1 MKPMSVKQLFPTSIY
16 ISGLTAQQKSKLN
29 KELVKE
35 ARKIQEVDADGNKW
49 SAKNYL
55 GGYTSYGSMDHLHKM
70 SPTFKDLEKI
80 LDSHVKKYVKSL
92 GFELGRGKI
101 KMDSCW
107 VNIMPT
113 MVHHSS
119 HIHPLS
125 VISGTYYLKLPK
137 KSAGIKF
144 EDPRLMSF
152 MGSPSRKEKPFY
164 EVNPK
169 EGQLVLFE
177 SWLRH
182 EVPANAGN
190 QDRISI
196 SFNYNWE

>member
-1 MKPMSVKQLFPTSIY
+1 MPVKQLFPTSIY
-16 ISGLTAQQKSKLN
+16 TSSLTSREKSNLN
-29 KELVKE
+29 KSLLRET
-35 ARKIQEVDADGNKW
+35 RKIQEIDIEGNKW

-55 GGYTSYGSMDHLHKM
+55 GGYTSYGSLDHLHKM
-70 SPTFKDLEKI
+70 SPTFADLERI
-80 LDSHVKKYVKSL
+80 LDVHVKKYVKAL
-92 GFELGRGKI
+92 GLELKRGKI

-107 VNIMPT
+107 VNVMKP
-113 MVHHSS
+113 MVHHSL

-125 VISGTYYLKLPK
+125 VISGTYYLKVPK

-144 EDPRLMSF
+144 EDPRMVCFMASPKRKNKLHFELM
-152 MGSPSRKEKPFY
+152 
-164 EVNPK
+164 PK
-169 EGQLVLFE
+169 EGQFVLFE

-182 EVPANAGN
+182 EVPANSGT

>member
-1 MKPMSVKQLFPTSIY
+1 MSVKQLFSTSIY
-16 ISGLTAQQKSKLN
+16 ISSLTGKQKNSLN
-29 KELVKE
+29 KELLTE
-35 ARKIQEVDADGNKW
+35 SRKIQEIDLEGNKW

-55 GGYTSYGSMDHLHKM
+55 GGYTSYGSMDHLHQM
-70 SPTFKDLEKI
+70 SPTFADLEKAI
-80 LDSHVKKYVKSL
+80 DTHVKKFVKIL
-92 GFELGRGKI
+92 GFNLGNGRV

-107 VNIMPT
+107 VNIMPA

-125 VISGTYYLKLPK
+125 IISGTYYLKVPK
-137 KSAGIKF
+137 KSSVIKF
-144 EDPRLMSF
+144 EDPRMMAF
-152 MGSPSRKEKPFY
+152 MGSPSRREKPYF
-164 EVNPK
+164 EIMPN

-182 EVPANAGN
+182 EVPANTGT

-196 SFNYNWE
+196 SFNYSWE